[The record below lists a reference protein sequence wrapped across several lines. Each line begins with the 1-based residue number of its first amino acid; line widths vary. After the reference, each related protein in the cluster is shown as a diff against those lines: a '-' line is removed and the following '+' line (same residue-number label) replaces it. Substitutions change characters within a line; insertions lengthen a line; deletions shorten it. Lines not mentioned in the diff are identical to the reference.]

1 MSKPGNTGIKRIL
14 RATGFSIQGLAAAW
28 KHEAAF
34 RQEVVLLLVLIPVA
48 FWLGETV
55 LIQALLIG
63 VCLLVLIVELF
74 NSAIE
79 AAIDRHG
86 NEHHELSGRAKDI
99 GSAAVMISLAI
110 VLLTWG
116 AVVCDRFFTG
126 AGVS

>member
-1 MSKPGNTGIKRIL
+1 MSKPANTGIRRII
-14 RATGFSIQGLAAAW
+14 RAMGFSSQGLAAAW

-34 RQEVVLLLVLIPVA
+34 RQEIVLLVILVPAA

-55 LIQALLIG
+55 LLQALLIA

-86 NEHHELSGRAKDI
+86 EEQHELSGHAKDM
-99 GSAAVMISLAI
+99 GSAAVLISLLI

-116 AVVCDRFFTG
+116 AVICDRFFTG
-126 AGVS
+126 A

>member
-1 MSKPGNTGIKRIL
+1 MSKPGNTGIRRII
-14 RATGFSIQGLAAAW
+14 RAMGFSSQGLAAAW

-34 RQEVVLLLVLIPVA
+34 RQEIVLLVILVPTA

-55 LIQALLIG
+55 LLQALLIG

-86 NEHHELSGRAKDI
+86 EERHVLSGRAKDM
-99 GSAAVMISLAI
+99 GSAAVLISLLI

-116 AVVCDRFFTG
+116 AVICDRFFTG
-126 AGVS
+126 A

>member
-1 MSKPGNTGIKRIL
+1 MSKPGNTGIRRII
-14 RATGFSIQGLAAAW
+14 RAMGFSSQGLAAAW

-34 RQEVVLLLVLIPVA
+34 RQEIVLLVILVPTA

-55 LIQALLIG
+55 LLQALLIA

-86 NEHHELSGRAKDI
+86 EEQHELSGRAKDM
-99 GSAAVMISLAI
+99 GSAAVLISLLI

-116 AVVCDRFFTG
+116 AVSCDRFFTG
-126 AGVS
+126 A

>member
-1 MSKPGNTGIKRIL
+1 MSKPANTGIRRII
-14 RATGFSIQGLAAAW
+14 RAMGFSSQGLAAAW

-34 RQEVVLLLVLIPVA
+34 RQEIVLLVILVPTAL
-48 FWLGETV
+48 WLGETV
-55 LIQALLIG
+55 LLQALLIG

-86 NEHHELSGRAKDI
+86 EEQHELSGRAKDM
-99 GSAAVMISLAI
+99 GSAAVLISLLI

-116 AVVCDRFFTG
+116 AVICDRFFTG
-126 AGVS
+126 V

>member
-1 MSKPGNTGIKRIL
+1 MSKPANTGIRRII
-14 RATGFSIQGLAAAW
+14 RAMGFSSQGLAAAW

-34 RQEVVLLLVLIPVA
+34 RQEIVLLVILVPAA
-48 FWLGETV
+48 FWLGQTV
-55 LIQALLIG
+55 LLQALLIG

-86 NEHHELSGRAKDI
+86 EEQHELSGRAKDM
-99 GSAAVMISLAI
+99 GSAAVLISLLI

-116 AVVCDRFFTG
+116 AVICDRFFTG
-126 AGVS
+126 T